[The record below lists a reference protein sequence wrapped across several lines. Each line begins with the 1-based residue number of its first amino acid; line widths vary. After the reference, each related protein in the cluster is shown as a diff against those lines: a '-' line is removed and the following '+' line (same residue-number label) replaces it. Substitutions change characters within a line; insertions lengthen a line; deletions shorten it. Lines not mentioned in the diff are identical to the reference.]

1 MLAKLRMK
9 NEHDGM
15 STAPATRLD
24 GRALDQL
31 RPVHFQLDFAPAATG
46 SVLISMGR
54 TQVICAVSIEDDVPR
69 WMKQQKV
76 SGGWITAEYSLLPY
90 STGDRTQRE
99 LSKGKISGRT
109 QEIQRLIGRSLRAVC
124 DMDALGSRT
133 AWLDCDVLQA
143 DGGTRTA
150 SVTGICVAFQMAV
163 QRLLKQGRL
172 TVNPLKEPMAA
183 ISVGMV
189 RGSPCL
195 DLCYEEDF
203 AAATDMNVVM
213 TESGRFVEVQ
223 GTAEETPYT
232 AEELD
237 QMIKIA
243 GKGIRELLAAQR
255 AALIGW
261 QA

>member
-1 MLAKLRMK
+1 MSIDTKLR
-9 NEHDGM
+9 
-15 STAPATRLD
+15 SD
-24 GRALDQL
+24 GRTLDQL
-31 RPVHFQLDFAPAATG
+31 RPVSFQLDIAPAATG

-69 WMKQQKV
+69 WMRQQKV
-76 SGGWITAEYSLLPY
+76 TGGWITAEYSLLPY
-90 STGDRTQRE
+90 ATGDRSSRE
-99 LSKGKISGRT
+99 VTKGKVSGRT

-124 DMDALGSRT
+124 DLEVLGSRT

-163 QRLLKQGRL
+163 QRLIKQGRL
-172 TVNPLKEPMAA
+172 TRNPLKESMAA
-183 ISVGMV
+183 ISVGLVGNTPM
-189 RGSPCL
+189 L

-213 TESGRFVEVQ
+213 TASDRFVEVQ

-232 AEELD
+232 TAELD
-237 QMIKIA
+237 QLLKLA
-243 GKGIRELLAAQR
+243 GKGIRELLTAQT
-255 AALIGW
+255 AALAGW
-261 QA
+261 SP

>member
-1 MLAKLRMK
+1 MAGMQ
-9 NEHDGM
+9 NEIKVR
-15 STAPATRLD
+15 SD
-24 GRALDQL
+24 GRAADQL
-31 RPVHFQLDFAPAATG
+31 RPVSFQLDIAPSATG
-46 SVLISMGR
+46 SVLISMGK
-54 TQVICAVSIEDDVPR
+54 TQVICAVTMEDDVPR

-90 STGDRTQRE
+90 ATGERSSRE
-99 LSKGKISGRT
+99 VTKGKVSGRT

-150 SVTGICVAFQMAV
+150 SVTGICVAFRMAV
-163 QRLLKQGRL
+163 QRLIKQGRL
-172 TVNPLKEPMAA
+172 VRDPLKENMAA

-189 RGSPCL
+189 GGVPLL

-213 TESGRFVEVQ
+213 TQSDRFVEVQ

-232 AEELD
+232 AAELD
-237 QMIKIA
+237 QMLKLA
-243 GKGIRELLAAQR
+243 GKGIRELLAAQS
-255 AALIGW
+255 AALAGW
-261 QA
+261 SP